1 MEVQQVLRDAREKM
15 KQSLAATKREF
26 STVRTGRAN
35 PSVLD
40 QLKVDYYGTPTPLNQ
55 LANVSVPE
63 SRLIVIQPYDKST
76 IPDIE
81 KAILTSDIDLTP
93 NSDGQV
99 IRLTVPQLSEER
111 RKELSKKVQQMAED
125 GRIAIR
131 NVRRDAN
138 NTLDELEESEGISE
152 DIIRRQKD
160 KVQEMTDEFIDNIDE
175 VAEEKTE
182 EIMEI

>member
-1 MEVQQVLRDAREKM
+1 MDVQQVLRDTRDKM
-15 KQSLAATKREF
+15 EQSLAAVRREF

-40 QLKVDYYGTPTPLNQ
+40 QVKVDYYGTPTPLNQ

-76 IPDIE
+76 IPEIE

-99 IRLTVPQLSEER
+99 IRLTVPQLSEDR
-111 RKELSKKVQQMAED
+111 REELSKKVHQMAED
-125 GRIAIR
+125 GRIAVR

-138 NTLDELEESEGISE
+138 SALDSLEKSEGISE
-152 DIIRRQKD
+152 DVIRRQKD
-160 KVQEMTDEFIDNIDE
+160 KVQELTDAYIDKIDE
-175 VAEEKTE
+175 AVEEKTE
-182 EIMEI
+182 QIMEI